1 MSMSC
6 GVEIGSTL
14 VPELPCMRIV
24 SINDSGWLMSMPA
37 IECAAPCCTVSAAD
51 ALAVANGKNS
61 NDTHVQQS
69 AGSQT
74 RPGISLARIGEQKR
88 SAAIKN
94 ENLTEEIAIPLART
108 APY

>member
-1 MSMSC
+1 
-6 GVEIGSTL
+6 
-14 VPELPCMRIV
+14 
-24 SINDSGWLMSMPA
+24 MPA
-37 IECAAPCCTVSAAD
+37 IECVGPCCTVWAAGD
-51 ALAVANGKNS
+51 ALAAANGKNS